1 MNHDILVAHQDWTG
15 IGPNGQ
21 GGLREAEHGMPGS
34 FRRVASNE
42 STLTVTRP
50 LNEADALMRCA
61 PGDTPEETV
70 EQLQEL
76 RDSIITAQEAL
87 TPEEQFILNAI
98 HSERLS
104 VQQLADRLGL
114 KSKGHMQRL
123 IKAAEASLRNQLT
136 MDPLIRE
143 RLHMEPDITPAD
155 WGTAAAL
162 VVAGFTPIGEPIHP
176 KMALTL
182 INNKTQTLRDMVNQG
197 HVADKVLGPPIVTIG
212 VAAANLLAADGLWN
226 ADEIVDLLC
235 RKQHDY
241 GHSNIM
247 SFGMVGV
254 AVRDSDKVARY
265 NNLSARKTAGQAE
278 PLIDAVLDMVGY
290 GVIAQMLLDGTF
302 LLELAEDLG
311 VAA

>member
-1 MNHDILVAHQDWTG
+1 
-15 IGPNGQ
+15 
-21 GGLREAEHGMPGS
+21 MPGS
-34 FRRVASNE
+34 FRRVATREGTSLSYRPINE
-42 STLTVTRP
+42 I
-50 LNEADALMRCA
+50 DALMRCA
-61 PGDTPEETV
+61 PGDEPSRTV
-70 EQLQEL
+70 KDIQSLRDAVNDAREQL
-76 RDSIITAQEAL
+76 T
-87 TPEEQFILNAI
+87 EEQQFILEAI
-98 HSERLS
+98 HAERLS
-104 VQQLADRLGL
+104 VDQLRVRLGL
-114 KSKGHMQRL
+114 KSKGHTQRL
-123 IKAAEASLRNQLT
+123 IKAAEAALRELLT
-136 MDPLIRE
+136 TDPLIQE
-143 RLHMEPDITPAD
+143 RLAMPADVTLTWDEFMSSDEVPDITPAD

-162 VVAGFTPIGEPIHP
+162 VVAGFTPIGEPMHP

-182 INNKTQTLRDMVNQG
+182 INNKTQMLRDLVNQG
-197 HVADKVLGPPIVTIG
+197 HVADSVLGPPIVTIG

-265 NNLSARKTAGQAE
+265 NNLSARKAAGQAE

-302 LLELAEDLG
+302 LLQLAEDLG